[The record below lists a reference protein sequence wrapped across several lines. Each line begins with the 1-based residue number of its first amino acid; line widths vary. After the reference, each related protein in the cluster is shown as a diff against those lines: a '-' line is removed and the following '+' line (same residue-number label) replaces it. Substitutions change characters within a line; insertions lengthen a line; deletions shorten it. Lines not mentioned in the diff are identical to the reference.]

1 MFFFILFIL
10 SLSLFESLFEK
21 ESTRMNFRRTLLI
34 AFFVL
39 TLASL
44 FSFAGGAEVGMAGA
58 PPSQQRS
65 VVFAVFG
72 GSGQLP
78 ARMEPILLLEGG
90 QYKEPVSGGSDAEEI
105 KRFSGEHYK
114 LGRKYRLLFGGA
126 EAGTVTIKK
135 PTQDEECF
143 RTGAEI
149 TLQTDARL
157 NRNVMALATDSS
169 SLGQAAA
176 ERSRRLPTQAERTQ
190 VLELAR
196 STFRQKGVAAAL
208 LPAVEVINLTAV
220 DLDRDGK
227 FEMAGSFVASKRTRR
242 QERYVLFMLAV
253 PDGTGYRA
261 AVSNYSKFG
270 EADMMSGSTITTINE
285 GTYVEKLV
293 EHLNLDG
300 DRTSELLTIAEGLE
314 GVTYYV
320 YKRQGGAWNKVYE
333 FGNYRCAF

>member
-1 MFFFILFIL
+1 
-10 SLSLFESLFEK
+10 
-21 ESTRMNFRRTLLI
+21 MNFRQALLI
-34 AFFVL
+34 AFSVFI
-39 TLASL
+39 LASL
-44 FSFAGGAEVGMAGA
+44 VSSAGSAERVVASGVAA
-58 PPSQQRS
+58 QQRA
-65 VVFAVFG
+65 VIFAVYG
-72 GSGQLP
+72 ASGQLP

-105 KRFSGEHYK
+105 KRFAGEHYK

-126 EAGTVTIKK
+126 EAGTATIKK

-143 RTGAEI
+143 RTGADV

-157 NRNVMALATDSS
+157 NRNVMALATDSG
-169 SLGQAAA
+169 SLGQASN
-176 ERSRRLPTQAERTQ
+176 ERSRRSPTQAERTQ
-190 VLELAR
+190 AIELAR
-196 STFRQKGVAAAL
+196 SAFRQKGVAAAL
-208 LPAVEVINLTAV
+208 LPNIQVLNLTAV

-227 FEMAGSFVASKRTRR
+227 FEMAGSFVASKRTRK

-253 PDGTGYRA
+253 PDGANYRA

-270 EADMMSGSTITTINE
+270 EADIMSGASMNAINE

-293 EHLNLDG
+293 EHLDLDG
-300 DRTSELLTIAEGLE
+300 DRTSELLTISEGLE

-320 YKRQGGAWNKVYE
+320 YKKQGSAWNNVYE